1 MEPETPERY
10 MYVIDALDRIT
21 SVNPEWLR
29 FAETNEAPELTE
41 ANVVGKPIW
50 DFVTGA
56 DTRAFYETLYRNL
69 RYRRSE
75 ITIPF
80 RCDSP
85 TVVRQM
91 TLTLRP
97 LDAGAIECEG
107 RLDHAQTRE
116 PITILFRWVA
126 RSDESIPIC
135 SLCRRLSVQGEWVEV
150 REAIVRRRLFSHTP
164 VPRLEET
171 VCPTCNCLTE

>member
-1 MEPETPERY
+1 MTPEISERY
-10 MYVIDALDRIT
+10 VYVLDALDRIT
-21 SVNPEWLR
+21 FVSPEWLR
-29 FAETNEAPELTE
+29 FAQANEAPELTE
-41 ANVVGKPIW
+41 ARVVGKPIW
-50 DFVTGA
+50 DFIAGT
-56 DTRAFYETLYRNL
+56 DSCNFYAAIYHNL
-69 RYRRSE
+69 RYRGFA

-91 TLTLRP
+91 SLTLRP
-97 LDAGAIECEG
+97 LPAGAIECEG
-107 RLDHAQTRE
+107 ILLQAKTRE

-135 SLCRRLSVQGEWVEV
+135 SLCRRLSVLGEWMEL
-150 REAIVRRRLFSHTP
+150 REAVIRKRLVNIAP

-171 VCPTCNCLTE
+171 VCPTCNCITE